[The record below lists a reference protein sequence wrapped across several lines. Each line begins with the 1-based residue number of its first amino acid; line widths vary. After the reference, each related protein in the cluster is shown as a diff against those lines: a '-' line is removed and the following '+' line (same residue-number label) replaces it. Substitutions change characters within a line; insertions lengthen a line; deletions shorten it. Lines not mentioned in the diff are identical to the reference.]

1 MTREFFKY
9 AIPSALAMLVSAL
22 YTIIDGMFVGQGVG
36 DNALAAVNIVLPFT
50 VMLVG
55 IANMMAVGGGA
66 LVSKNIGA
74 KKIEDAVNIFRQVC
88 KFLIILSVAISILCV
103 LFTDSIV
110 KLLGATP
117 SLQNLAVDYLRYY
130 ALFCIPNL
138 VGVVLNSFVRNDNR
152 PKLAMISTIAGAIAN
167 IILDYIFIFKF
178 GLGIKGAAI
187 ATGLGQILTVIII
200 LPHFINKK
208 GYLSFG
214 RVKLEMSTI
223 KNLLNI
229 GFPSFLSQ
237 VSFSFIVLIHNIV
250 LVRVMGEIG
259 VASYSIINYIGT
271 NIYMVLFGL
280 TLGAQPLIS
289 YNFGKKD
296 SEKVLKFYK
305 INSVASIVTTTIFVF
320 ICYTFGPKL
329 ISIFTND
336 PQVLEIATFGVK
348 ITSLSYFLVGLN
360 IGTIVYYQAIENPKL
375 STLIC
380 LFRSVIFLPIALI
393 VLSKVFGANG
403 IWAGTLVA
411 ETLTFVLINM
421 ISNIKNTT
429 LKSISKADN
438 NGVLN
443 NTDKLEVVS

>member
-9 AIPSALAMLVSAL
+9 AIPSALAMLISAL
-22 YTIIDGMFVGQGVG
+22 YTIIDGIFVGQGVG

-74 KKIEDAVNIFRQVC
+74 KKIDKAVNIFRQVS
-88 KFLIILSVAISILCV
+88 KFLMILCIVISIICV
-103 LFTDSIV
+103 AFTDTIV

-117 SLQNLAVDYLRYY
+117 ALEDLAVDYLRYY

-167 IILDYIFIFKF
+167 VILDYVFIFNF

-187 ATGLGQILTVIII
+187 ATGLGQILTVVIL
-200 LPHFINKK
+200 LPHFIKKK
-208 GYLSFG
+208 GNLSFG
-214 RVKLEMSTI
+214 KVKLELETI
-223 KNLLNI
+223 NNLLKI

-237 VSFSFIVLIHNIV
+237 ISFSFIVLVHNMV
-250 LVRVMGEIG
+250 LVKVMGEIG

-289 YNFGKKD
+289 YNFGKRD
-296 SEKVLKFYK
+296 TEKVLKYYK
-305 INSVASIVTTTIFVF
+305 INCIACVAVTAVFVG
-320 ICYTFGPKL
+320 ICYGFGENL
-329 ISIFTND
+329 IAIFTSD
-336 PQVLEIATFGVK
+336 PQVLEIASFGVK
-348 ITSLSYFLVGLN
+348 LSSLSYFLVGLN
-360 IGTIVYYQAIENPKL
+360 IGTIVYYQAIELPKL

-380 LFRSVIFLPIALI
+380 LFRSVIFLPLALI
-393 VLSKVFGANG
+393 ILSKIFGSNG

-411 ETLTFVLINM
+411 ETLTFISISLIA
-421 ISNIKNTT
+421 NIKNSTN
-429 LKSISKADN
+429 KSVEKLDN
-438 NGVLN
+438 IDSVGQ
-443 NTDKLEVVS
+443 LEIA

>member
-1 MTREFFKY
+1 MTKEFFKY

-36 DNALAAVNIVLPFT
+36 DSALAAVNIVLPFT

-88 KFLIILSVAISILCV
+88 KFLIILSVVISILCV
-103 LFTDSIV
+103 LFTDTIV

-152 PKLAMISTIAGAIAN
+152 PKLAMISIIAGAVAN

-187 ATGLGQILTVIII
+187 ATGLGQILTIVII

-214 RVKLEMSTI
+214 KVKLEMNII

-289 YNFGKKD
+289 YNFGKGD
-296 SEKVLKFYK
+296 SEKVLKYYK
-305 INSVASIVTTTIFVF
+305 INSIASIVTTAVFVF
-320 ICYTFGPKL
+320 ICYTFGTDL

-360 IGTIVYYQAIENPKL
+360 IGTIVYYQAIEKPKL

-380 LFRSVIFLPIALI
+380 LFRSVIFLPISLI
-393 VLSKVFGANG
+393 VLSKIFGANG
-403 IWAGTLVA
+403 IWAGTLLA
-411 ETLTFVLINM
+411 ETLTFILINI

-429 LKSISKADN
+429 LKSISKIDN
-438 NGVLN
+438 KMLN
-443 NTDKLEVVS
+443 NAENLEVVS